1 VRGVGPQVNQEQSG
15 ASADL
20 RPDPVKQVE
29 ALRVQAMVALRR
41 QHWVEAGR
49 ALEEGLALARGMPYP
64 YAEGASCRS
73 LPSCTHSGESRSPR
87 GGGWPRRWAPTGG
100 WPRRWAPTGGLAALK
115 DPDPGLWLFAPG
127 DPTLLPRT
135 WAAAGRVSTAFRG
148 CFRTR
153 TLHRRLEQLGL
164 VDVWQRATLSE
175 LWAPL
180 RPVQRRYLGQQLR
193 QMGALAEQAG
203 MAVADL
209 AFWQRQRDPEAAGCL
224 VHDPELFWCE
234 GHFVAVGRVPD
245 AQP

>member
-1 VRGVGPQVNQEQSG
+1 VDVR
-15 ASADL
+15 SADVTAL
-20 RPDPVKQVE
+20 PYPDGAFDAVWCAN
-29 ALRVQAMVALRR
+29 ALEYLDDAAFPVALAEFRR
-41 QHWVEAGR
+41 VVR
-49 ALEEGLALARGMPYP
+49 P
-64 YAEGASCRS
+64 
-73 LPSCTHSGESRSPR
+73 
-87 GGGWPRRWAPTGG
+87 
-100 WPRRWAPTGGLAALK
+100 GGLVAIQ
-115 DPDPGLWLFAPG
+115 DPDPGLWLVAPG

-153 TLHRRLEQLGL
+153 TLRRRLERLGL

-180 RPVQRRYLGQQLR
+180 RPIQRRYIGQQLR

-203 MAVADL
+203 MAAADL
-209 AFWQRQRDPEAAGCL
+209 AFWQRQRDPEAAECL